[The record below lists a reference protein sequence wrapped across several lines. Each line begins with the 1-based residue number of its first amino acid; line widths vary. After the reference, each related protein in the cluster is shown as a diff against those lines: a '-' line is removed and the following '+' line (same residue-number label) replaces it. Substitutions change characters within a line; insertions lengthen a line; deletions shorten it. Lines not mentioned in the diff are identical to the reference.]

1 MRRIQAD
8 RFGPPTQVLRLVET
22 AEPLVGPGQL
32 LLRSEA
38 VGLNFLD
45 VMLCRGDYPG
55 QEAPPVVPGVEVVG
69 LVVEAGPGTPFRVGQ
84 RVLSCP
90 AMPVGALGERAVVD
104 AAVTVPVP
112 DGLDPVQVAA
122 LPVNYQTAW
131 FALERAAV
139 RDGET
144 VLVHAGAGGVG
155 IATTQLAAARGAR
168 VIAVAGGE
176 RKTQM
181 CRDQGAIAVDHQR
194 EDFVQV
200 VHEVTAGR
208 GVDVVVDPVGGEVQ
222 GRSWSCLAFEGR
234 LVVVGAAGGPPSPV
248 DPMSLTAANVSV
260 IGLSWG
266 STYPWQRPD
275 AVRDVYGQLF
285 RMLGTQVRPVLD
297 RVVGL
302 EQAALALTDLAN
314 RRTIGK
320 VVVTPNGMPERI
332 DGVNATTVGSMTRET
347 A

>member
-1 MRRIQAD
+1 MRRIEAD

-22 AEPLVGPGQL
+22 AEPVAGPGRL
-32 LLRSEA
+32 LLHSEA

-69 LVVEAGPGTPFRVGQ
+69 RVVEAAPGTSFTVGQ

-90 AMPVGALGERAVVD
+90 AMPAGALGERVVVD

-112 DGLDPVQVAA
+112 DGLDPLQVAA

-139 RDGET
+139 RQGET

-155 IATTQLAAARGAR
+155 IATTQLARARGAR

-176 RKTQM
+176 RKTQL
-181 CRDQGAIAVDHQR
+181 CRAQGAVAVDHQR

-200 VHEVTAGR
+200 VHEVTDGE

-222 GRSWSCLAFEGR
+222 ARSWSCLAFEGR
-234 LVVVGAAGGPPSPV
+234 LVVVGAAGGPPSLV

-266 STYPWQRPD
+266 STYPWRRPD
-275 AVRDVYGQLF
+275 AVRDVYDRLF
-285 RMLGTQVRPVLD
+285 RMLGTEVRPVLD

-302 EQAALALTDLAN
+302 EQAAIALTDLAN
-314 RRTIGK
+314 RRTVGK
-320 VVVTPNGMPERI
+320 VVVTPNGVPEQVG
-332 DGVNATTVGSMTRET
+332 DMNGMTVASMARET
-347 A
+347 V

>member
-1 MRRIQAD
+1 MWRIEAD
-8 RFGPPTQVLRLVET
+8 RFGPPTQVLRLVDA
-22 AEPLVGPGQL
+22 AEPDVGPGQL
-32 LLRSEA
+32 LLHTEA

-55 QEAPPVVPGVEVVG
+55 QRPPPIVPGVEVVG
-69 LVVEAGPGTPFRVGQ
+69 RVAEGAPGVPFTVGQ

-90 AMPVGALGERAVVD
+90 AMPLGALGERAVVD

-112 DGLDPVQVAA
+112 DGLDPLQVAA

-139 RDGET
+139 REGDS

-155 IATTQLAAARGAR
+155 IATTQLARARGAE

-176 RKTQM
+176 RKAQL
-181 CRDQGAIAVDHQR
+181 CRAQGAVAVDHQR
-194 EDFVQV
+194 EDFAHV
-200 VHEVTAGR
+200 VREVTDGR

-222 GRSWSCLAFEGR
+222 ARSLSCLAFEGR

-266 STYPWQRPD
+266 STYPWRRPG
-275 AVRDVYGQLF
+275 AVCEVYGELF

-297 RVVGL
+297 RAVGL
-302 EQAALALTDLAN
+302 EQVAVALTDLAN
-314 RRTIGK
+314 RRTVGK
-320 VVVTPNGMPERI
+320 VVVTPNGRPERVA
-332 DGVNATTVGSMTRET
+332 DVNGTTVASTARET
-347 A
+347 V